1 MLDTMTC
8 PSGLTGRIRGMK
20 VSEERVLPSGNVTF
34 DAERNEQGHA
44 DRFWAMALACQTERG
59 GGRRPVEVNVRVVG
73 GKSKW

>member
-1 MLDTMTC
+1 VGQIH
-8 PSGLTGRIRGMK
+8 SIK
-20 VSEERVLPSGNVTF
+20 KRVLPSGNVTF

-73 GKSKW
+73 AGRSGGEMR